1 MTCTIRPSACGIA
14 RLYVS
19 CARSHIG
26 SASGQ
31 AWKEGKMDFTGAQ
44 MVLTLKLISVA
55 VCYQDGLKKE
65 EVRIASVSCVSGIIM
80 RSACLLHPTHCSTAP
95 MTVSV

>member
-1 MTCTIRPSACGIA
+1 MNIDMA
-14 RLYVS
+14 S
-19 CARSHIG
+19 CACSHIG

-65 EVRIASVSCVSGIIM
+65 EVQ
-80 RSACLLHPTHCSTAP
+80 
-95 MTVSV
+95 

>member
-1 MTCTIRPSACGIA
+1 VLYSRVNAPAHPSVASRPQASDLCC
-14 RLYVS
+14 L
-19 CARSHIG
+19 CRSHIG

-55 VCYQDGLKKE
+55 VCYQDGLKEDK
-65 EVRIASVSCVSGIIM
+65 VGPGGQNLRIV
-80 RSACLLHPTHCSTAP
+80 L
-95 MTVSV
+95 

>member
-1 MTCTIRPSACGIA
+1 MQCDCKPTTSPCVC
-14 RLYVS
+14 
-19 CARSHIG
+19 SHIG

-65 EVRIASVSCVSGIIM
+65 EVRKGA
-80 RSACLLHPTHCSTAP
+80 
-95 MTVSV
+95 